1 MTAVITPDISLFRA
15 AFAGMA
21 LACAL
26 APALALA
33 ADAPGLR
40 TAQVQYREVEQTYAV
55 EGVVEAVRQSTVA
68 AQIAGRVVAVNFDVG
83 DRVKKGQVIVRIDPA
98 EVNQAYAASQAQIA
112 QADAALRNAK
122 AQFERTQRLVEQ
134 KFMSAAAMDKA
145 QADYQ
150 AAKAQLAVAEAG
162 GGQAA
167 ATRGYATVT
176 APYSGVVSA
185 RHVELGE
192 MAVPG
197 KPLMTGFDPGELRVT
212 ANMPQ
217 QQLDAVRKLA
227 SASVEF
233 PALKKRIQA
242 SRVSILP
249 AADAQTH
256 TTQVRLDLPPGIEG
270 LYPGMF
276 ARAYFAVG
284 RVKKL
289 LIPASAVALRSEV
302 AGAYVVGE
310 AGEIRFRQLR
320 LGEAA
325 GGEDVEVLAGVAPGE
340 KVALDPV
347 AALAALKRGAK

>member
-1 MTAVITPDISLFRA
+1 MTAMTTRGIFLSRA
-15 AFAGMA
+15 AFAWTA
-21 LACAL
+21 LAIAIV
-26 APALALA
+26 PAAVA
-33 ADAPGLR
+33 ADAPALR
-40 TAQVQYREVEQTYAV
+40 TAPVQYREVEQTYAA
-55 EGVVEAVRQSTVA
+55 EGVVEAVKQTTVA
-68 AQIAGRVVAVNFDVG
+68 AQISGRVVAVNFDVG
-83 DRVKKGQVIVRIDPA
+83 DRVNKGQVIVRIDPT
-98 EVNQAYAASQAQIA
+98 EVSQAYAASQAQVA
-112 QADAALRNAK
+112 QAESTLRNAK
-122 AQFERTQRLVEQ
+122 AQFERTQKLVEQ

-197 KPLMTGFDPGELRVT
+197 KPLMTGFDPRELRVT
-212 ANMPQ
+212 ASLPQ
-217 QQLDAVRKLA
+217 FQLDAVRRF
-227 SASVEF
+227 SGASVEF
-233 PALKKRIQA
+233 PALKRRIQA
-242 SRVSILP
+242 SRVTILP

-256 TTQVRLDLPPGIEG
+256 TTYVRLELPAGIEG

-276 ARAYFAVG
+276 ARAHFAIG

-310 AGEIRFRQLR
+310 GGEIRFRQLR
-320 LGEAA
+320 LGDAV
-325 GGEDVEVLAGVAPGE
+325 GGEEVEVLAGVAPGE

-347 AALAALKRGAK
+347 AALAALKRGK

>member
-1 MTAVITPDISLFRA
+1 MIVRNILFLRA
-15 AFAGMA
+15 ALAGIA
-21 LACAL
+21 LSIVL
-26 APALALA
+26 APPAVA
-33 ADAPGLR
+33 ADPPALR
-40 TAQVQYREVEQTYAV
+40 TAPVQYREVEQTYAA
-55 EGVVEAVRQSTVA
+55 EGVVEAVKQSTVA

-83 DRVKKGQVIVRIDPA
+83 DRVRKGQVIVRIDPA
-98 EVNQAYAASQAQIA
+98 EVNQTYAASQAQIA
-112 QADAALRNAK
+112 QAEATLRNAK
-122 AQFERTQRLVEQ
+122 AQYERTQRLVEQ

-150 AAKAQLAVAEAG
+150 AAKAQLAVTEAG

-167 ATRGYATVT
+167 ATRSYATVT
-176 APYSGVVSA
+176 APFGGVVSA

-212 ANMPQ
+212 ASMPQ
-217 QQLDAVRKLA
+217 LQLDAVRKLA

-242 SRVSILP
+242 SRISVLP

-289 LIPASAVALRSEV
+289 VIPAPAVALRSEV

-310 AGEIRFRQLR
+310 NGEIRFRQLR

-325 GGEDVEVLAGVAPGE
+325 GGEEVEVLAGVAQGE
-340 KVALDPV
+340 RVALDPV
-347 AALAALKRGAK
+347 AALAALKRGSK

>member
-1 MTAVITPDISLFRA
+1 MAAMITRINSLLRA
-15 AFAGMA
+15 TFAGIA
-21 LACAL
+21 LAGVL
-26 APALALA
+26 APAAAA
-33 ADAPGLR
+33 ADAPALR
-40 TAQVQYREVEQTYAV
+40 TAPVQYRELEQTYAA

-68 AQIAGRVVAVNFDVG
+68 AQISGRVVAVNFDVG
-83 DRVKKGQVIVRIDPA
+83 DSVKKGQVIVRIDPA
-98 EVNQAYAASQAQIA
+98 EVNQGYAASRAQVA
-112 QADAALRNAK
+112 QAEATLRNAR
-122 AQFERTQRLVEQ
+122 AQYERTKKLVEQ
-134 KFMSAAAMDKA
+134 KFISAAAMDKA

-197 KPLMTGFDPGELRVT
+197 KPLMTGFDPRELRVT
-212 ANMPQ
+212 ASLPQ
-217 QQLDAVRKLA
+217 HQLDAVRRLA
-227 SASVEF
+227 SAGVEF

-242 SRVSILP
+242 AGVTILP

-289 LIPASAVALRSEV
+289 LIPASAVARRSEV

-340 KVALDPV
+340 KVALDPI
-347 AALAALKRGAK
+347 AALAALKRGSK

>member
-1 MTAVITPDISLFRA
+1 MSAMITRHIFILRA
-15 AFAGMA
+15 AGLA
-21 LACAL
+21 LAVAL
-26 APALALA
+26 APAAA
-33 ADAPGLR
+33 ADAPVLR
-40 TAQVQYREVEQTYAV
+40 TATVDYREVAQTYAA
-55 EGVVEAVRQSTVA
+55 EGVVEAVKQSTVA
-68 AQIAGRVVAVNFDVG
+68 AQISGRIVAVNFDVG

-98 EVNQAYAASQAQIA
+98 EVNQAYAASQAQVA
-112 QADAALRNAK
+112 QAAATLRNAK

-176 APYSGVVSA
+176 APYAGVVSA

-212 ANMPQ
+212 ASMPQ
-217 QQLDAVRKLA
+217 DRLDAVRKLA

-233 PALKKRIQA
+233 PALNKRAQA

-284 RVKKL
+284 RTKKL
-289 LIPASAVALRSEV
+289 LIPASAVARRSEV

-310 AGEIRFRQLR
+310 NGEIRFRQLR

-325 GGEDVEVLAGVAPGE
+325 GGEEVEVLAGVAPGE
-340 KVALDPV
+340 KVALDPI
-347 AALAALKRGAK
+347 AALAALKRGGK

>member
-1 MTAVITPDISLFRA
+1 MTAMITRHIFTLRA
-15 AFAGMA
+15 AAMFA
-21 LACAL
+21 LL
-26 APALALA
+26 SAPSLYA
-33 ADAPGLR
+33 AEAMPLQTAP
-40 TAQVQYREVEQTYAV
+40 VQYREVERTYAA
-55 EGVVEAVRQSTVA
+55 EGVVEAVKQSTVA
-68 AQIAGRVVAVNFDVG
+68 AQISGRVVAVNFDVG
-83 DRVKKGQVIVRIDPA
+83 DKVKKGQVIVRIDPA
-98 EVNQAYAASQAQIA
+98 EVNQAYAASQAQVA
-112 QADAALRNAK
+112 QAEATLRNAK
-122 AQFERTQRLVEQ
+122 AQYERTQKLVQQ

-197 KPLMTGFDPGELRVT
+197 KPLMSGFDPGDLRVT
-212 ANMPQ
+212 ASMPQ
-217 QQLDAVRKLA
+217 RELDAVRKFA

-233 PALKKRIQA
+233 PDLTKRIQA
-242 SRVSILP
+242 TRATILP
-249 AADAQTH
+249 SADAQTH
-256 TTQVRLDLPPGIEG
+256 TTQIRLDLPPGIEG

-284 RVKKL
+284 RIKKL
-289 LIPASAVALRSEV
+289 LIPAAAVARRSEV
-302 AGAYVVGE
+302 TGAYVVGE
-310 AGEIRFRQLR
+310 NGEIHFRQLR
-320 LGEAA
+320 LGEAV
-325 GGEDVEVLAGVAPGE
+325 GGEDMEVLAGVAPGE

-347 AALAALKRGAK
+347 AALAALKRGGK

>member
-1 MTAVITPDISLFRA
+1 MTAMITRDIFPLRA
-15 AFAGMA
+15 AFAGLA
-21 LACAL
+21 LAIAL
-26 APALALA
+26 APAAA
-33 ADAPGLR
+33 ADAPALR
-40 TAQVQYREVEQTYAV
+40 TATVEYREVAQTYAA
-55 EGVVEAVRQSTVA
+55 EGVVEAVKQSTVA
-68 AQIAGRVVAVNFDVG
+68 AQISGRVVAVNFDVG

-98 EVNQAYAASQAQIA
+98 EVNQAYAASQAQVA
-112 QADAALRNAK
+112 QAAATLRNAK
-122 AQFERTQRLVEQ
+122 AQYERTQRLVEQ

-176 APYSGVVSA
+176 APYAGVVSA

-212 ANMPQ
+212 ASMPQ
-217 QQLDAVRKLA
+217 DRLDAVRKLA

-233 PALKKRIQA
+233 PALNKRAQA

-256 TTQVRLDLPPGIEG
+256 TTQVRLDLPLGIEG

-284 RVKKL
+284 RTKKL
-289 LIPASAVALRSEV
+289 LMPATAVARRSEV
-302 AGAYVVGE
+302 TGAYVVQ
-310 AGEIRFRQLR
+310 AKGEIQYRQLR

-325 GGEDVEVLAGVAPGE
+325 GNGEVEVLAGVAPGE
-340 KVALDPV
+340 QVALDPV
-347 AALAALKRGAK
+347 AALAALKRGGK

>member
-1 MTAVITPDISLFRA
+1 MITRDISLLRA
-15 AFAGMA
+15 AGLV
-21 LACAL
+21 LAVAL
-26 APALALA
+26 APVAAA
-33 ADAPGLR
+33 ADAPALR
-40 TAQVQYREVEQTYAV
+40 TATVQYREVAQTYAA
-55 EGVVEAVRQSTVA
+55 EGVVEAVKQSTVA

-112 QADAALRNAK
+112 QAEATLRNAK
-122 AQFERTQRLVEQ
+122 VQFERTQRLVEQ
-134 KFMSAAAMDKA
+134 KFMSAAALDKA
-145 QADYQ
+145 QADFL

-212 ANMPQ
+212 ASVPQ
-217 QQLDAVRKLA
+217 SQLDAVRKRVG
-227 SASVEF
+227 ASVEF
-233 PALKKRIQA
+233 PALDKRVQA
-242 SRVSILP
+242 VKVSILP

-256 TTQVRLDLPPGIEG
+256 TTQVRLDLPPGVEG

-284 RVKKL
+284 RVQKL
-289 LIPASAVALRSEV
+289 LLPAAAVARRSEV
-302 AGAYVVGE
+302 TGAYVVG
-310 AGEIRFRQLR
+310 AKGEIQFRQLR

-325 GGEDVEVLAGVAPGE
+325 AGDEVEVLAGVAPGE

-347 AALAALKRGAK
+347 AALEALKRRGI

>member
-1 MTAVITPDISLFRA
+1 MLRA
-15 AFAGMA
+15 AASA
-21 LACAL
+21 LAIGL
-26 APALALA
+26 VPAAAA
-33 ADAPGLR
+33 ADAPALR
-40 TAQVQYREVEQTYAV
+40 TATVQYREVAQTYAA
-55 EGVVEAVRQSTVA
+55 EGVVEAVKQSTVA

-112 QADAALRNAK
+112 QAEATLRNAK

-134 KFMSAAAMDKA
+134 KFMSAAALDKA
-145 QADYQ
+145 QADFL

-162 GGQAA
+162 GGHAA

-197 KPLMTGFDPGELRVT
+197 KPLMTGFDPAALRVT
-212 ANMPQ
+212 ASVTQ
-217 QQLDAVRKLA
+217 SELDAVRKR
-227 SASVEF
+227 SDASVEF
-233 PALKKRIQA
+233 PALNKRAQA
-242 SRVSILP
+242 VRVSILP

-256 TTQVRLDLPPGIEG
+256 TTQVRLDLPSGVDG

-284 RVKKL
+284 RAQKL
-289 LIPASAVALRSEV
+289 LMPAAAVARRSEV
-302 AGAYVVGE
+302 TGTYVVS
-310 AGEIRFRQLR
+310 AKGEIQFRQLR

-325 GGEDVEVLAGVAPGE
+325 AGDEVEVLAGVAPGE

-347 AALAALKRGAK
+347 AALAALKRGGK

>member
-1 MTAVITPDISLFRA
+1 MVIRLVFLLRA
-15 AFAGMA
+15 ALAG
-21 LACAL
+21 LVLSIAL
-26 APALALA
+26 APAAEA
-33 ADAPGLR
+33 ADALAVQ
-40 TAQVQYREVEQTYAV
+40 TAPVQYREVEQTYAA
-55 EGVVEAVRQSTVA
+55 EGVVEAVKQSTVA
-68 AQIAGRVVAVNFDVG
+68 AQISGRVVAVNFDVG
-83 DRVKKGQVIVRIDPA
+83 DSVKKGQVIVRIDST
-98 EVNQAYAASQAQIA
+98 EVNQAYAASQAQVA
-112 QADAALRNAK
+112 QAEAALRNAK
-122 AQFERTQRLVEQ
+122 AQYERTQRLVEQ

-145 QADYQ
+145 QADYH
-150 AAKAQLAVAEAG
+150 AARAQLAVAEAG

-197 KPLMTGFDPGELRVT
+197 KPLMTGFDPRELRVT
-212 ANMPQ
+212 ASMPQ
-217 QQLDAVRKLA
+217 YQLDAVRRLA

-242 SRVSILP
+242 ARLTILP

-256 TTQVRLDLPPGIEG
+256 TTQVRLDLPAGIEG

-276 ARAYFAVG
+276 ARAHFAVG
-284 RVKKL
+284 RMKKL

-302 AGAYVVGE
+302 AGAYVVSE
-310 AGEIRFRQLR
+310 NGEIRFRQLR
-320 LGEAA
+320 LGETA
-325 GGEDVEVLAGVAPGE
+325 GDQEVEVLAGVAPGE

-347 AALAALKRGAK
+347 AALAALKRGAR